1 MNVFLKIVLIIVALI
16 IFLKF
21 ASYVFSNKSTVQDN
35 IADGT
40 ILSVIP
46 ADSLDKGTVG
56 NNNFSYSTWFY
67 VSDWNY
73 RYGEYKVIL
82 GRMSAPS
89 SSTTSSF
96 NGINGI
102 GPCPVI
108 YLGQTQNNISIQ
120 QNCYKGVNNPDTT
133 TPPPP
138 AGTPPPTQPNDI
150 VSTCVVSNIPIQKW
164 VNLIVSVYG
173 RTLDVYIDGKL
184 VKTCLLPGIAKVNSN
199 ADLLITP
206 NGGFNGWTSRTQYWA
221 TPMNPDQAWDIYS
234 KSFKNTNLISMFL
247 PDYSVKVS
255 VINNSNHHENN
266 YTL

>member
-1 MNVFLKIVLIIVALI
+1 MNVFLKIALI
-16 IFLKF
+16 ILVLILIMKL
-21 ASYVFSNKSTVQDN
+21 ASYLFSNKSMVQDS
-35 IADGT
+35 ILDATTLTT
-40 ILSVIP
+40 IS
-46 ADSLDKGTVG
+46 ASSLEKGTVG

-89 SSTTSSF
+89 SGTLNSIQ
-96 NGINGI
+96 GINGN

-108 YLGQTQNNISIQ
+108 TLGQTQNNISIMQ
-120 QNCYKGVNNPDTT
+120 DCYNGVNSFTDVSSQSSQSNS
-133 TPPPP
+133 
-138 AGTPPPTQPNDI
+138 I

-184 VKTCLLPGIAKVNSN
+184 VKTCLLPGIAKVNPN
-199 ADLLITP
+199 ADLHITP
-206 NGGFNGWTSRTQYWA
+206 NGGFNGWTARTQYFA
-221 TPMNPDQAWDIYS
+221 SPMNPDQAWSIYS
-234 KSFKNTNLISMFL
+234 KSFKDSNIMSMLL

-255 VINNSNHHENN
+255 VVNNNNHTENN

>member
-1 MNVFLKIVLIIVALI
+1 MNVFLIIVIIIVSLIII
-16 IFLKF
+16 MKF
-21 ASYVFSNKSTVQDN
+21 VSYLFANKSMLQDN
-35 IADGT
+35 IVDATTLTT
-40 ILSVIP
+40 ISATTLE
-46 ADSLDKGTVG
+46 KGAVG

-82 GRMSAPS
+82 GRMSIPS
-89 SSTTSSF
+89 STEESSI

-108 YLGQTQNNISIQ
+108 SLGKTQNNISIM
-120 QNCYKGVNNPDTT
+120 QNCYNGVN
-133 TPPPP
+133 
-138 AGTPPPTQPNDI
+138 DI
-150 VSTCVVSNIPIQKW
+150 IDIDQNSNVNTNSLVSTCEVSNIPIQKW

-184 VKTCLLPGIAKVNSN
+184 VKTCLLPGIAKVDPN

-221 TPMNPDQAWDIYS
+221 TPMNPDEAWSIYS
-234 KSFKNTNLISMFL
+234 KSFKSNNVMSMIF
-247 PDYSVKVS
+247 PNYSVKVS
-255 VINNSNHHENN
+255 VINNNNNSENN

>member
-1 MNVFLKIVLIIVALI
+1 MNVFLKIVIIIISLILII
-16 IFLKF
+16 KF
-21 ASYVFSNKSTVQDN
+21 VSYLFTNKSMVQDN
-35 IADGT
+35 IIDATTLTT
-40 ILSVIP
+40 IS
-46 ADSLDKGTVG
+46 ASSLDKGTVG

-82 GRMSAPS
+82 GRMSSPS
-89 SSTTSSF
+89 SASSSGIA
-96 NGINGI
+96 GINGN

-108 YLGQTQNNISIQ
+108 SLGQTQNNISIMQ
-120 QNCYKGVNNPDTT
+120 DCYNGVNSFTAV
-133 TPPPP
+133 TPP
-138 AGTPPPTQPNDI
+138 TTQNQTI
-150 VSTCVVSNIPIQKW
+150 MSTCVVPNIPIQKW

-184 VKTCLLPGIAKVNSN
+184 VKTCLLPGIAKVNPN

-206 NGGFNGWTSRTQYWA
+206 KGGFNGWTSKTQYWA
-221 TPMNPDQAWDIYS
+221 APMNPDQAWSIYS
-234 KSFKNTNLISMFL
+234 KGFKDSNMLSMFL

-255 VINNSNHHENN
+255 VINNSNHNENN